1 MNVLDSSAW
10 IEFFLGSQ
18 AGQRYRPVAADSAAL
33 LVPAVA
39 LYEVHRYLGRTASA
53 SQREGSLNVMRQ
65 ARVIDLTDAR
75 AIAASEAAHE
85 HKLAM
90 ADAIMYSIAQ
100 EFKATFWT
108 QDVDYQ
114 GLPGVRYHA
123 RATHGSAPT

>member
-10 IEFFLGSQ
+10 IEFFLGSN
-18 AGQRYRPVAADSAAL
+18 AGHRYRPIAADSAAL

-39 LYEVHRYLGRTASA
+39 LYEVHRYLSRTAST
-53 SQREGSLNVMRQ
+53 SQRTGSLSVMRQ
-65 ARVIDLTDAR
+65 ARIIDLTDAR
-75 AIAASEAAHE
+75 AVAASEAAHE
-85 HKLAM
+85 YKLAM

-114 GLPGVRYHA
+114 GLPGVQCHA
-123 RATHGSAPT
+123 RN